1 MTTASITVG
10 ASSYQETK
18 WHSVNWDKAHRLV
31 RRLQVRIA
39 KAISEGRWNKAKA
52 LQRLLT
58 HSFYGSAVAV
68 KRVTENHGKK
78 TPGVDRTTWDT
89 PELKSK
95 AIGSLKRRGYKPQ
108 PLRRV
113 YIPKANGRLRPLGI
127 PTMKDRAMQA
137 LHLLALQP
145 IAETTADHNSYGFR
159 PDRACRDAAEHCF
172 IALARKRSA
181 QWVLDA
187 DISGCFDQINHEWL
201 LANIPMD
208 KVILHKWLKS
218 GFVEKG
224 NWFPTKAG
232 TPQGGIVSP
241 TLANMTLDG
250 IEAELVKRF
259 GAKTNLR
266 KRNKNKVNFIRY
278 ADDFVIT
285 GATKETLYQARSI
298 IEEFLQDRGLSLSEE
313 KTKIV
318 HIEEGFDFLGWNVRK
333 YGGKLLIKPAKKNVQ
348 TFLRKIRKIIKENRT
363 AKQENVIK
371 LLNPVIR
378 GWANYHQN
386 QVAKETFSKV
396 DHLIWQKLWQW
407 ACRRHPNKPLKWIKD
422 RYFTREGSRNWV
434 FGTTVKTEDGSAK
447 KVKLVKASDTPI
459 RRHVKIK
466 NAANPFD
473 PAWETYF
480 ENRLGLQMKDSLRGK
495 NQLLILWHMQEGQC
509 PNCHERITKETGWK
523 IHYIQRKTDGGKGNV
538 LNLMLL
544 HPKCHRQMHSHEK
557 KVTAGSGQTGF
568 IEA

>member
-1 MTTASITVG
+1 MTVANITTG
-10 ASSYQETK
+10 AASYQDIE
-18 WHSVNWDKAHRLV
+18 WHSINWDKAHKLV

-58 HSFYGSAVAV
+58 HSFSGKAIAV

-78 TPGVDRTTWDT
+78 TPGVDGVTWNT
-89 PELKSK
+89 PELKAK
-95 AIGSLKRRGYKPQ
+95 AVKSLKRKGYQPR

-113 YIPKANGRLRPLGI
+113 NIPKANGKLRPLGI

-145 IAETTADHNSYGFR
+145 IAETTADYNSYGFR
-159 PDRACRDAAEHCF
+159 PDRACRDAAEQCF
-172 IALARKRSA
+172 KTLSRKNSA

-232 TPQGGIVSP
+232 APQGGIISP

-250 IEAELVKRF
+250 IEAELEKHY
-259 GAKTNLR
+259 GAKTNAI
-266 KRNKNKVNFIRY
+266 KRSKTKINFIRY

-285 GATKETLYQARSI
+285 GATKETLEEARAI
-298 IEEFLQDRGLSLSEE
+298 IVEYLRERGLSLSEE

-333 YGGKLLIKPAKKNVQ
+333 YGEKLLIKPAKKNVQ
-348 TFLRKIRKIIKENRT
+348 TFLRKILRIFKENRT
-363 AKQENVIK
+363 AKQENLIR

-378 GWANYHQN
+378 GWADYHKH
-386 QVAKETFSKV
+386 QVAKETFNKV
-396 DHLIWQKLWQW
+396 DSAIWKQLWQW
-407 ACRRHPNKPLKWIKD
+407 ACRRHPNKPRKWIKD
-422 RYFTREGSRNWV
+422 KYFMSEGLRNWV
-434 FGTTVKTEDGSAK
+434 FGTTVKTEDGSVK

-459 RRHVKIK
+459 RRHTKIK
-466 NAANPFD
+466 GAANPFD
-473 PAWETYF
+473 PAWEEYF
-480 ENRLGLQMKDSLRGK
+480 ENRFGLKMKDSPRGK
-495 NQLLILWHMQEGQC
+495 NQLLILWYMQEGLC
-509 PNCHERITKETGWK
+509 PNCHEKITKETGWK

-544 HPKCHRQMHSHEK
+544 HPKCHRQMHSRDK
-557 KVTAGSGQTGF
+557 KVTAASG
-568 IEA
+568 

>member
-18 WHSVNWDKAHRLV
+18 WHSINWDGAHRLV

-39 KAISEGRWNKAKA
+39 KAISQGRWNKAKA

-58 HSFYGSAVAV
+58 HSFYSKAVAV

-78 TPGVDRTTWDT
+78 TPGVDGATWKT
-89 PELKSK
+89 PELKAK
-95 AIGSLKRRGYKPQ
+95 AVNSLKRRGYKPQ

-113 YIPKANGRLRPLGI
+113 YIPKANGKLRPLGI

-159 PDRACRDAAEHCF
+159 PDRACRDAVGQCF
-172 IALARKRSA
+172 IALATKKSA
-181 QWVLDA
+181 PWVLDA
-187 DISGCFDQINHEWL
+187 DISGCFDQINHDWL

-208 KVILHKWLKS
+208 KAILHKWLKS
-218 GFVEKG
+218 GFVEGG
-224 NWFPTKAG
+224 NWFPTIAG
-232 TPQGGIVSP
+232 TPQGGIASP

-250 IEAELVKRF
+250 MEALLEKRF
-259 GAKTNLR
+259 GAKSSR
-266 KRNKNKVNFIRY
+266 KGKQNKINFIRY

-285 GATKETLYQARSI
+285 GATEAILVEAKTL
-298 IEEFLQDRGLSLSEE
+298 IEEFLKERGLSLSDE

-333 YGGKLLIKPAKKNVQ
+333 YDGKLLIKPAKKNVQ
-348 TFLRKIRKIIKENRT
+348 TFLRKIRKIIRDNKT
-363 AKQENVIK
+363 AKQEAVIR

-386 QVAKETFSKV
+386 QVAKETFNNV
-396 DHLIWQKLWQW
+396 DSAIWKQLWQW
-407 ACRRHPNKPLKWIKD
+407 SCRRHPKKSKKWIKD
-422 RYFTREGSRNWV
+422 KYFMSEGLRNWV
-434 FGTTVKTEDGSAK
+434 FGSTVKTEDGSVK
-447 KVKLVKASDTPI
+447 KVALVKASDTPI
-459 RRHVKIK
+459 RRHTKIK
-466 NAANPFD
+466 GAANPFD
-473 PAWETYF
+473 PAWEEYF
-480 ENRLGLQMKDSLRGK
+480 ENRFGLQMKDNPRGK
-495 NQLLILWHMQEGQC
+495 NQLLILWYMQEGLF
-509 PNCHERITKETGWK
+509 PNCHEKITKETGWK

-544 HPKCHRQMHSHEK
+544 HPKCHRQMHSRDK
-557 KVTAGSGQTGF
+557 KVTAASG
-568 IEA
+568 